1 MSNLDPVQ
9 EAVERLEWRDAKEE
23 DTPRSR
29 LAAITRRSALLG
41 GAAGLVS
48 TMIAACGGDGNE
60 PAPSEAAQRLAGQRH
75 LQGRQAAEVRVR
87 QPRDDEPVLRAHAL
101 RRRGRLQAPGL
112 QLPVDRL
119 GDLERR

>member
-1 MSNLDPVQ
+1 MSHLDPVQ

-60 PAPSEAAQRLAGQRH
+60 PAPSEAASGSPASGIFKADKQLKFVFVNHVTTNPFFVPTRYG
-75 LQGRQAAEVRVR
+75 AE
-87 QPRDDEPVLRAHAL
+87 DACKL
-101 RRRGRLQAPGL
+101 
-112 QLPVDRL
+112 L
-119 GDLERR
+119 GCSYQWTGSE